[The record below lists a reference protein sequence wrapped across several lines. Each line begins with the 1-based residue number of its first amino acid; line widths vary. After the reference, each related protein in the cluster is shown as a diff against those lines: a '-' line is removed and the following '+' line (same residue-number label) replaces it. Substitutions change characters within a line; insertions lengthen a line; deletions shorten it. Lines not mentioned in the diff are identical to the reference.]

1 METKYFYCRPGADLP
16 GERCEGVPGGHGALL
31 QGELRGRQP
40 RHTGRPA
47 RHRNGRAMQAGPPPP
62 PPPPR
67 KYYCGPGRT
76 RDFLG

>member
-1 METKYFYCRPGADLP
+1 METNYCYCLSGADLP

-47 RHRNGRAMQAGPPPP
+47 GHRHGRAMQAGQPPP
-62 PPPPR
+62 
-67 KYYCGPGRT
+67 GT
-76 RDFLG
+76 VV